1 MQPRPLPPILR
12 SDAFSVGAAQQA
24 GVPRQRLRRSD
35 LRAPFRGVR
44 VPAHSAPTELW
55 ELCRAYRSLMP
66 PGALFSHGTAAR
78 LLELP
83 LPARLEADPVID
95 VAVIAPARAP
105 RMRGVRG
112 HLLNAP
118 PRTRSLRGLP
128 VPSPPEVWCQL
139 GSVLGADELV
149 IVGDALCRRTDPL
162 ADPGELREAVDGSG
176 FRPGVRK
183 LRQAIE
189 LVRARTDSPME
200 SRLRLAIVRAGLPEP
215 LVNYVIAGPARAYH
229 LDLAYPHCRLA
240 VEYDGDHHR
249 TDRAQYRLDI
259 DRLWQIEAQG
269 WRVIRINASHLA
281 DGAHEALRRIRAAL
295 PSN

>member
-1 MQPRPLPPILR
+1 M
-12 SDAFSVGAAQQA
+12 
-24 GVPRQRLRRSD
+24 
-35 LRAPFRGVR
+35 
-44 VPAHSAPTELW
+44 
-55 ELCRAYRSLMP
+55 
-66 PGALFSHGTAAR
+66 
-78 LLELP
+78 
-83 LPARLEADPVID
+83 
-95 VAVIAPARAP
+95 
-105 RMRGVRG
+105 
-112 HLLNAP
+112 
-118 PRTRSLRGLP
+118 
-128 VPSPPEVWCQL
+128 WCQL
-139 GSVLGADELV
+139 GSVLGVDELV

-162 ADPGELREAVDGSG
+162 ADPHELQEAVDGAGS
-176 FRPGVRK
+176 RPGVRR

-200 SRLRLAIVRAGLPEP
+200 SRLRLAIVRGGLPEP
-215 LVNYVIAGPARAYH
+215 LVNYVIAGPARTYH

-281 DGAHEALRRIRAAL
+281 DGAHEAVRRIRAAL